1 MRQSPMS
8 QNTMLETIMALSRRL
23 VSLAE
28 SDQWSEAA
36 SIEAERRAR
45 IQEYFATLSP
55 DHDVERHQQMFQAL
69 LDVNATVLN
78 LLSERR
84 QHLIRDLRSAE
95 QGRAAVR
102 AYNGNR
108 E

>member
-1 MRQSPMS
+1 
-8 QNTMLETIMALSRRL
+8 MLEIIMALSRQL

-36 SIEAERRAR
+36 SIEGERRAR
-45 IQEYFATLSP
+45 IQEYFATLPS

-69 LDVNATVLN
+69 LDVNGTVMSM
-78 LLSERR
+78 LSERR